1 MRKREAL
8 KKVTAIIVNWNDK
21 DVIIDCIQSL
31 LEQDRNQIDIII
43 SDNGSEDG
51 SVDSLRRRFPSIKII
66 ENRKNLGFGSAINRG
81 LSLAKGDYLL
91 FLNSDLKL
99 HSKCVGELVKLL
111 ESDSNAGGAIPKILH
126 IDQQNTIN
134 SLGVLINYTGIAYP
148 NLLGQKDPNWTKPF
162 ESACGGIFMLRREVY
177 ETVGGFDEDLFLY
190 HEDHDLSWRIRLAG
204 WHLKVI
210 PQAIMYHH
218 YKFNKGVQ
226 KYYSSEKNRLYLL
239 LKNMEVKTLALICPA
254 LIIVEFSQWFHAAI
268 HKWFLLKMKSY
279 FEILTLLPRILTKR
293 KKQKHL
299 RKVPDKE
306 ITRIYQGT
314 LAVSGM
320 DNPLLTYLL
329 SPALN
334 TYWKIIRHLI

>member
-1 MRKREAL
+1 M

-21 DVIIDCIQSL
+21 DVIVECIQSIL
-31 LEQDRNQIDIII
+31 DQNRNEIDIII
-43 SDNGSEDG
+43 SDNGSKDD
-51 SVDSLRRRFPSIKII
+51 SVEFVRRRFPSVKII
-66 ENRKNLGFGSAINRG
+66 ENGKNLGFGSAINRG
-81 LSLAKGDYLL
+81 LGLAKGDYLL

-99 HSKCVGELVKLL
+99 HSKCVGELAKVL
-111 ESDSNAGGAIPKILH
+111 ESDPNVGGTIPKILH

-148 NLLGQKDPNWTKPF
+148 NLLGQKDPGYQEPF
-162 ESACGGIFMLRREVY
+162 ESACGGIFMLKREVY

-218 YKFNKGVQ
+218 YKFNKGIL
-226 KYYSSEKNRLYLL
+226 KYYSSEKNRLHIL
-239 LKNMEVKTLALICPA
+239 LKNMEVKTLALISPA

-268 HKWFLLKMKSY
+268 NKWFLLKMKSY
-279 FEILTLLPRILTKR
+279 FEILILLPSILSKR
-293 KKQKHL
+293 KKLKLL
-299 RKVPDKE
+299 RKVSDKE
-306 ITRIYQGT
+306 ITRVYKGT
-314 LAVSGM
+314 LAISGTN
-320 DNPLLTYLL
+320 NPLLTYLL

>member
-1 MRKREAL
+1 M

-21 DVIIDCIQSL
+21 DVIVECIQSL
-31 LEQDRNQIDIII
+31 LDQNRNKIDIII
-43 SDNGSEDG
+43 SDNGSKDD
-51 SVDSLRRRFPSIKII
+51 SVEFIRKRFPSIKII
-66 ENRKNLGFGSAINRG
+66 ENGENLGFGSAINRG
-81 LSLAKGDYLL
+81 LGLAKGDYLL

-99 HSKCVGELVKLL
+99 HSKCVGELAKVL
-111 ESDSNAGGAIPKILH
+111 ENDSNVGGTIPKILH
-126 IDQQNTIN
+126 IDQQNIIN

-148 NLLGQKDPNWTKPF
+148 NLLGQKDPGYQEPF
-162 ESACGGIFMLRREVY
+162 ESACGGIFMLKREVY

-218 YKFNKGVQ
+218 YKFNKGIL
-226 KYYSSEKNRLYLL
+226 KYYSSEKNRLHIL
-239 LKNMEVKTLALICPA
+239 LKNMEVKTLALISPA

-268 HKWFLLKMKSY
+268 NKWFLLKMKSY
-279 FEILTLLPRILTKR
+279 FEILILLPSILTKR
-293 KKQKHL
+293 KKQKYL

-320 DNPLLTYLL
+320 DNPLLTNLL

>member
-1 MRKREAL
+1 M

-21 DVIIDCIQSL
+21 DVIVECIQSIL
-31 LEQDRNQIDIII
+31 DQNRNKIDIII
-43 SDNGSEDG
+43 SDNGSKDD
-51 SVDSLRRRFPSIKII
+51 SVEFIRKRFPSIKII
-66 ENRKNLGFGSAINRG
+66 ENGKNLGFGSAINRG
-81 LSLAKGDYLL
+81 LGLAKGDYLL

-99 HSKCVGELVKLL
+99 HSKCVGELAKVL
-111 ESDSNAGGAIPKILH
+111 ESDSNVGGTIPKILH

-148 NLLGQKDPNWTKPF
+148 NLLGQKDPGYQEPF

-210 PQAIMYHH
+210 PEAIMYHH
-218 YKFNKGVQ
+218 YKFNKGIL
-226 KYYSSEKNRLYLL
+226 KYYSSEKNRLHIL
-239 LKNMEVKTLALICPA
+239 LKNIEVKTLALISPA

-268 HKWFLLKMKSY
+268 NKWFLLKMKSY
-279 FEILTLLPRILTKR
+279 FEILILLPSILTKR
-293 KKQKHL
+293 KKQKYL

-320 DNPLLTYLL
+320 DNSLLTNLL

>member
-1 MRKREAL
+1 M

-21 DVIIDCIQSL
+21 DVIVECIQSL
-31 LEQDRNQIDIII
+31 LDQDRNQIDIIV

-51 SVDSLRRRFPSIKII
+51 STELIRKRFPSITII
-66 ENRKNLGFGSAINRG
+66 ENGENLGFGSALNRG
-81 LSLAKGDYLL
+81 LAVAKGDYLL

-99 HSKCVGELVKLL
+99 NPMCVGELAKLL
-111 ESDSNAGGAIPKILH
+111 ESDSNTGGAIPKILY
-126 IDQQNTIN
+126 INQKNTIN

-148 NLLGQKDPNWTKPF
+148 NLLGQKDPGWKKPF
-162 ESACGGIFMLRREVY
+162 ESACGGIFMLRKEVY
-177 ETVGGFDEDLFLY
+177 DTVGGFDEDLFLY

-204 WHLKVI
+204 WSLKVA

-218 YKFNKGVQ
+218 YKFNKGVL

-239 LKNMEVKTLALICPA
+239 LKNMEIKTLALISPA
-254 LIIVEFSQWFHAAI
+254 LIIVEFSQWFHATI

-279 FEILTLLPRILTKR
+279 IEILILLPRILAKR

-299 RKVPDKE
+299 RKVSDKE
-306 ITRIYQGT
+306 ITRIYQGS
-314 LAVSGM
+314 LAVSGIK
-320 DNPLLTYLL
+320 NPLLNYLL

-334 TYWKIIRHLI
+334 IYWKMVRHLI

>member
-1 MRKREAL
+1 M

-21 DVIIDCIQSL
+21 DVIVECIQSL
-31 LEQDRNQIDIII
+31 LDQNRNEIDIII
-43 SDNGSEDG
+43 SDNGSKDD
-51 SVDSLRRRFPSIKII
+51 SVEFIRKRFPSIKII
-66 ENRKNLGFGSAINRG
+66 ENGENLGFGSAINRG
-81 LSLAKGDYLL
+81 LGLAKGDYLL

-99 HSKCVGELVKLL
+99 HSKCVGELAKVL
-111 ESDSNAGGAIPKILH
+111 ESDFNVGGTIPKILH

-148 NLLGQKDPNWTKPF
+148 NLLGQKDPGYQEPF

-218 YKFNKGVQ
+218 YKFNKGIL
-226 KYYSSEKNRLYLL
+226 KYYSSEKNRLHIL
-239 LKNMEVKTLALICPA
+239 LKNMEVKTLALISPA

-268 HKWFLLKMKSY
+268 NKWFLLKMKSY
-279 FEILTLLPRILTKR
+279 IEILKIFPRILTKR
-293 KKQKHL
+293 KKLKLL
-299 RKVPDKE
+299 RKVSDKE
-306 ITRIYQGT
+306 ITRVYKGT
-314 LAVSGM
+314 LAISGTN
-320 DNPLLTYLL
+320 NPLLTYLL

>member
-1 MRKREAL
+1 L
-8 KKVTAIIVNWNDK
+8 KKETAIIVNWNDK
-21 DVIIDCIQSL
+21 DVIVECIQSIL
-31 LEQDRNQIDIII
+31 DQNRNEIDIII
-43 SDNGSEDG
+43 SDNGSKDD
-51 SVDSLRRRFPSIKII
+51 SVEFIRRRFPSIKII
-66 ENRKNLGFGSAINRG
+66 ENGKNLGFGSAINRG
-81 LSLAKGDYLL
+81 LGLAKGDYLL

-99 HSKCVGELVKLL
+99 HSKCVGELAKVL
-111 ESDSNAGGAIPKILH
+111 ESDSNVGGTIPKILH

-148 NLLGQKDPNWTKPF
+148 NLLGQKDPGYQEPF
-162 ESACGGIFMLRREVY
+162 ESACGGIFMLKREVY

-210 PQAIMYHH
+210 PEAIMYHH
-218 YKFNKGVQ
+218 YKFNKGIL
-226 KYYSSEKNRLYLL
+226 KYYSSEKNRLHIL
-239 LKNMEVKTLALICPA
+239 LKNMEVKTLALIFPA

-268 HKWFLLKMKSY
+268 NKWFLLKMKSY
-279 FEILTLLPRILTKR
+279 FEILILLPSILTKR
-293 KKQKHL
+293 KKQKYL

-320 DNPLLTYLL
+320 DNSLLRNLL

>member
-1 MRKREAL
+1 L

-21 DVIIDCIQSL
+21 DVIVECIQSL
-31 LEQDRNQIDIII
+31 LDQNRNKIDIII
-43 SDNGSEDG
+43 SDNGSKDD
-51 SVDSLRRRFPSIKII
+51 SVEFIRKRFPSIKII
-66 ENRKNLGFGSAINRG
+66 ENGKNLGFGSAINRG
-81 LSLAKGDYLL
+81 LGLAKGDYLL

-99 HSKCVGELVKLL
+99 HSKCVGELAKVL
-111 ESDSNAGGAIPKILH
+111 ESDPNVGGTIPKILH

-148 NLLGQKDPNWTKPF
+148 NLLGQKDPGYQEPF

-218 YKFNKGVQ
+218 YKFNKGIL
-226 KYYSSEKNRLYLL
+226 KYYSSEKNRLHIL
-239 LKNMEVKTLALICPA
+239 LKNMEVKTLALISPA

-268 HKWFLLKMKSY
+268 NKWFLLKMKSY
-279 FEILTLLPRILTKR
+279 FEILILLPSILTKR
-293 KKQKHL
+293 KKLKLL
-299 RKVPDKE
+299 RKVSDKE
-306 ITRIYQGT
+306 ITRVYKGT
-314 LAVSGM
+314 LAISGTN
-320 DNPLLTYLL
+320 NPLLTYLL

>member
-1 MRKREAL
+1 M

-21 DVIIDCIQSL
+21 DVIVECIQSIL
-31 LEQDRNQIDIII
+31 DQNRNKIDIII
-43 SDNGSEDG
+43 SDNGSKDD
-51 SVDSLRRRFPSIKII
+51 SVEFIRKRFPSIKII
-66 ENRKNLGFGSAINRG
+66 ENGKNLGFGSAINRG
-81 LSLAKGDYLL
+81 LGLAKGDYLL

-99 HSKCVGELVKLL
+99 HSKCVGELAKVL
-111 ESDSNAGGAIPKILH
+111 ESDSNVGGTIPKILH

-148 NLLGQKDPNWTKPF
+148 NLLGQKDPGYQEPF
-162 ESACGGIFMLRREVY
+162 ESACGGIFMLKREVY

-210 PQAIMYHH
+210 PQAIMCHH
-218 YKFNKGVQ
+218 YKFNKGIL
-226 KYYSSEKNRLYLL
+226 KYYSSEKNRLHIL
-239 LKNMEVKTLALICPA
+239 LKNMEVKTLALISPA

-268 HKWFLLKMKSY
+268 NKWFLLKMKSY
-279 FEILTLLPRILTKR
+279 FEILILLPSILTKR
-293 KKQKHL
+293 KKLKLL
-299 RKVPDKE
+299 RKVSDKE
-306 ITRIYQGT
+306 ITRVYKGT
-314 LAVSGM
+314 LAISGTN
-320 DNPLLTYLL
+320 NPLLTYLL

>member
-1 MRKREAL
+1 M

-21 DVIIDCIQSL
+21 DVIVECIQSL
-31 LEQDRNQIDIII
+31 LDQNRNKIDIII
-43 SDNGSEDG
+43 SDNGSKDD
-51 SVDSLRRRFPSIKII
+51 SVKFIRKRFPSIKII
-66 ENRKNLGFGSAINRG
+66 ENGENLGFGSAINRG
-81 LSLAKGDYLL
+81 LGLAKGDYLL

-99 HSKCVGELVKLL
+99 HSKCVGELAKVL
-111 ESDSNAGGAIPKILH
+111 ESDPNVGGTIPKILH

-148 NLLGQKDPNWTKPF
+148 NLLGQKDPGYQEPF

-204 WHLKVI
+204 WHLKVV
-210 PQAIMYHH
+210 PQAIMHHH
-218 YKFNKGVQ
+218 YKFNKGIL
-226 KYYSSEKNRLYLL
+226 KYYSSEKNRLHIL
-239 LKNMEVKTLALICPA
+239 LKNMEVKTLALISPA

-268 HKWFLLKMKSY
+268 NKWFLLKMKSY
-279 FEILTLLPRILTKR
+279 FEILILLPSILTKR
-293 KKQKHL
+293 KKLKLL
-299 RKVPDKE
+299 RKVSDKE
-306 ITRIYQGT
+306 ITRVYKGT
-314 LAVSGM
+314 LAISGTN
-320 DNPLLTYLL
+320 NPLLTYLL

>member
-1 MRKREAL
+1 
-8 KKVTAIIVNWNDK
+8 
-21 DVIIDCIQSL
+21 
-31 LEQDRNQIDIII
+31 
-43 SDNGSEDG
+43 
-51 SVDSLRRRFPSIKII
+51 
-66 ENRKNLGFGSAINRG
+66 
-81 LSLAKGDYLL
+81 
-91 FLNSDLKL
+91 
-99 HSKCVGELVKLL
+99 VG
-111 ESDSNAGGAIPKILH
+111 GTIPKILH

-148 NLLGQKDPNWTKPF
+148 NLLGQKDPDYQEPF
-162 ESACGGIFMLRREVY
+162 ESACGGIFMLKREVY

-210 PQAIMYHH
+210 PEAIMYHH
-218 YKFNKGVQ
+218 YKFNKGIL
-226 KYYSSEKNRLYLL
+226 KYYSSEKNRLHIL

-268 HKWFLLKMKSY
+268 NKWFLLKMKSY
-279 FEILTLLPRILTKR
+279 FEILILLPSILTKR
-293 KKQKHL
+293 KKQKYL

-320 DNPLLTYLL
+320 DNSLLTNLL

>member
-1 MRKREAL
+1 M
-8 KKVTAIIVNWNDK
+8 KKVTAIIVNWNNK
-21 DVIIDCIQSL
+21 DVITECIQSL
-31 LEQDRNQIDIII
+31 LDQDRNKIDIII

-51 SVDSLRRRFPSIKII
+51 SVNSLRRRFPSIEII
-66 ENRKNLGFGSAINRG
+66 ENRENLGFGSAINRG
-81 LSLAKGDYLL
+81 LSVARGDYLL

-99 HSKCVGELVKLL
+99 SSTCVGELVKLL
-111 ESDSNAGGAIPKILH
+111 ESDSNAGGVIPKILH
-126 IDQQNTIN
+126 IDQKNTIN

-148 NLLGQKDPNWTKPF
+148 NLLGQKDPNWTEPF

-204 WHLKVI
+204 WRLKVA
-210 PQAIMYHH
+210 PQAVMYHH
-218 YKFNKGVQ
+218 YKFNKGVR

-239 LKNMEVKTLALICPA
+239 LKNMEVKTLALIFPA
-254 LIIVEFSQWFHAAI
+254 LIIVEFSQLFHATI

-279 FEILTLLPRILTKR
+279 IEILTLLPRILSKR

-299 RKVPDKE
+299 RKVSDKE

-320 DNPLLTYLL
+320 NNPLLTHLL
-329 SPALN
+329 SPVLN
-334 TYWKIIRHLI
+334 TYWKIIRHWI

>member
-1 MRKREAL
+1 M

-21 DVIIDCIQSL
+21 DVIVECIQSIL
-31 LEQDRNQIDIII
+31 DQNRNEIDIII
-43 SDNGSEDG
+43 SDNGSKDD
-51 SVDSLRRRFPSIKII
+51 SVEFIRRRFPSVKII
-66 ENRKNLGFGSAINRG
+66 ENGKNLGFGSAINRG
-81 LSLAKGDYLL
+81 LGLAKGDYLL

-99 HSKCVGELVKLL
+99 HSKCVGELAKVL
-111 ESDSNAGGAIPKILH
+111 ENDSNVGGTIPKILH
-126 IDQQNTIN
+126 IDQQNIIN

-148 NLLGQKDPNWTKPF
+148 NLLGQKDPGYQEPF
-162 ESACGGIFMLRREVY
+162 ESACGGIFMLKREVY

-218 YKFNKGVQ
+218 YKFNKGIL
-226 KYYSSEKNRLYLL
+226 KYYSSEKNRLHIL
-239 LKNMEVKTLALICPA
+239 LKNMGVKTLALIFPA

-268 HKWFLLKMKSY
+268 NKWFLLKMKSY
-279 FEILTLLPRILTKR
+279 FEILILLPSILTKR
-293 KKQKHL
+293 KKLKLL
-299 RKVPDKE
+299 RKVSDKE
-306 ITRIYQGT
+306 ITRVYKGT
-314 LAVSGM
+314 LAISGTN
-320 DNPLLTYLL
+320 NPLLTYLL